1 MSSARSVEA
10 ESGISIRLS
19 IEVVAERPVSAA
31 TVPSCASLV
40 LKSTAIFIKL
50 IRCVWI
56 ICETILVRSID
67 FLSLDIELAEL
78 VHIIEHLMAHFHSF
92 SGLFKRI
99 LMSVNLR
106 KNSTVLQLKLADDED
121 LSHSVGNAL
130 LLQVEHARGQ
140 LLKSML
146 DALGTFF
153 QHLHLLVAQGHVVK
167 HNEQMINISPAGG
180 EVDGIHDTICFLE
193 QIQSLFV

>member
-1 MSSARSVEA
+1 
-10 ESGISIRLS
+10 
-19 IEVVAERPVSAA
+19 
-31 TVPSCASLV
+31 
-40 LKSTAIFIKL
+40 
-50 IRCVWI
+50 
-56 ICETILVRSID
+56 
-67 FLSLDIELAEL
+67 
-78 VHIIEHLMAHFHSF
+78 MAHFHSF

-140 LLKSML
+140 LLKSMF

-153 QHLHLLVAQGHVVK
+153 QHLHFLVAQGHVVK

-180 EVDGIHDTICFLE
+180 EVNGVHDTICFLE